1 MSSASNLPGFG
12 GGAEMRCPCGPGR
25 GALVAA
31 LSSQCRTCLWGLQR
45 WEAALNKC
53 PRTVLSASIAQ
64 RRENCC
70 EDQQGHQAC
79 PRTVFSCWMHA
90 LAVTLSLL
98 NKITFFF
105 FFKQRAGVVF
115 PVLALVEFCVG
126 IVTVL

>member
-12 GGAEMRCPCGPGR
+12 GGAEMRWPCGPGR

-31 LSSQCRTCLWGLQR
+31 LSSQCRTRLWVLQR

-70 EDQQGHQAC
+70 EGQQGHQTC

-105 FFKQRAGVVF
+105 KQRAGVVF
-115 PVLALVEFCVG
+115 PIPALVEFSVG
-126 IVTVL
+126 IGTVL